1 MFTENTHLK
10 NVTPVGN
17 SNTSDD
23 MDMGKGNTYQHP
35 LLIVAGISLATIVFT
50 AVACKTAG
58 YSLVYTGGFAESA
71 GGLTSNQVDTANL
84 ALTKDVFG
92 LGDKSE
98 VYCCDKVCCND
109 DYCCNTACFICSF

>member
-1 MFTENTHLK
+1 MPNENTSLK
-10 NVTPVGN
+10 IVTPDEDH
-17 SNTSDD
+17 NTTHDIVI
-23 MDMGKGNTYQHP
+23 GKCYTFQRS
-35 LLIVAGISLATIVFT
+35 LLIVTSSLLALLILV
-50 AVACKTAG
+50 AVAGKTAG
-58 YSLVYTGGFAESA
+58 YSIVYTGGFAESA